1 MSEKQFRLKQTTEK
15 TLSYKTPNG
24 TVCKTTPN
32 ILVLVE
38 NDLNRLCE
46 DNQHYQKLLHL
57 IANKVENLLE
67 ENQQIKHTI
76 QEAYNNE
83 RTALGRSVLKQ
94 LINNME

>member
-15 TLSYKTPNG
+15 ILSYKTPNG

-46 DNQHYQKLLHL
+46 
-57 IANKVENLLE
+57 EN
-67 ENQQIKHTI
+67 NRIHQIIT
-76 QEAYNNE
+76 EAYNNE
-83 RTALGRSVLKQ
+83 RTYLGRSVLKQ

>member
-38 NDLNRLCE
+38 NDLNRLCT
-46 DNQHYQKLLHL
+46 
-57 IANKVENLLE
+57 EN
-67 ENQQIKHTI
+67 NRIHQII
-76 QEAYNNE
+76 NEAYNNE
-83 RTALGRSVLKQ
+83 RTALGKSVLKQ
-94 LINNME
+94 LMERIE